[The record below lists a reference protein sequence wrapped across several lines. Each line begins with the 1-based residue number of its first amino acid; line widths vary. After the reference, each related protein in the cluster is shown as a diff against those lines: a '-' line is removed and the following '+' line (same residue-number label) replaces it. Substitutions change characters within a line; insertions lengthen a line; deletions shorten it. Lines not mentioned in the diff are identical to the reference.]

1 MRRTSFVLATL
12 LAVAGICVMLWP
24 VFMGHKLQAGTDAAA
39 QEFLADRD
47 EPEQLYPE
55 LRAALQDYNHQLY
68 AEKQC
73 NLTDLEACE
82 APAADL
88 VAYGIEDEIIG
99 VLEIPAMELTMP
111 VYLGASD
118 DHLAAGAAVLGNTSA
133 PIGGDNTNC
142 VIAGHRGWKGAD
154 YFRHIDRLAVGDEV
168 RITNLWETLTY
179 TVADIQ
185 IIQPHE
191 VDKIKIQSDRDLLTL
206 LTCHPYASGGRQR
219 NVVYCE
225 RTEVR

>member
-1 MRRTSFVLATL
+1 MRKMPFVLAAL
-12 LAVAGICVMLWP
+12 LAVVGICVMLWP
-24 VFMGHKLQAGTDAAA
+24 VFTGHRLQANTDAAV
-39 QEFLADRD
+39 QEFLTERD
-47 EPEQLYPE
+47 KPEQQYPE
-55 LRAALQDYNHQLY
+55 LLAALQEYNRQLY

-73 NLTDLEACE
+73 DLTDLEACE
-82 APAADL
+82 TSAADL
-88 VAYGIEDEIIG
+88 TAYGIDDEIIG

-118 DHLAAGAAVLGNTSA
+118 GHLAAGAAVLGNTSA

-154 YFRHIDRLAVGDEV
+154 YFRHIDRLQVGDTV
-168 RITNLWETLTY
+168 QVTSLWETLTY

-191 VDKIKIQSDRDLLTL
+191 VEKIKIQPNRDLLTL

-219 NVVYCE
+219 YVVYCE
-225 RTEVR
+225 RVLP